1 MKAPVGLA
9 IQRWPASPRPEDS
22 LLLLPPESSCPDGG
36 RHEVVAV
43 AAVVWPGSP
52 EPLLAATSVAPE
64 GNADSAGVPESVVGT
79 GDWLTRPCYRSI
91 LTAALKCA
99 RH

>member
-1 MKAPVGLA
+1 M
-9 IQRWPASPRPEDS
+9 
-22 LLLLPPESSCPDGG
+22 LLLPAGSSCLDGG
-36 RHEVVAV
+36 RHEVVPL
-43 AAVVWPGSP
+43 AAVSWAGSP

-64 GNADSAGVPESVVGT
+64 GNADTAGVPESVVGT

-91 LTAALKCA
+91 LAAALKCALAAALKCA